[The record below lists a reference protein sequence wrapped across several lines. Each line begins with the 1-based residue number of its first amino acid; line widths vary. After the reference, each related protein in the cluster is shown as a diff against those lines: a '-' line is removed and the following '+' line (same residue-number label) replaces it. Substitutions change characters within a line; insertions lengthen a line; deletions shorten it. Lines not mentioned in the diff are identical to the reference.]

1 LPRALVLGN
10 GNLLATFDDRLLLRD
25 LYFPYVGDEDH
36 TTYGHAH
43 RIGFFV
49 KGKGI
54 SWLTDPAWHIEVQ
67 YAMDTLVG
75 SSRMRNDTLGLEVEV
90 IDFVHPV
97 RNILMRHFVLR
108 SLTNEE
114 REVKAYFQHDLH
126 LYGDKQKDTA
136 FFEPKTNSIIHFRK
150 QRYFLVGG
158 MGGGQ
163 GITSYTTGKSEF
175 RGLEGTWR
183 DAEDG
188 VLSRN
193 PIEQGSVDSTVELTC
208 TVSKAAESH
217 LYLWLCAGKHYSEV
231 LDLVSFIQEETPE
244 RMERSTRNFWKSWVH
259 KQHRTFGSLDDSL
272 IQLFKRS
279 LLIIRTQAD
288 NRGGILAAND
298 SDIMQF
304 NRDTYTY
311 VWPRDGAFVSMAM
324 DRAGYH
330 EITRRFF
337 RFCCQCISKEG
348 YLLHKYN
355 PDASVGSSWHPWERN
370 GEMQLPIQEDETA
383 LVLHA
388 MWQHFERFHD
398 FEWLQEMYENFVKKA
413 ASFLV
418 SYREKDTHLPLPS
431 YDPWEEHRGIFS
443 YTAATVYAG
452 LSAAAKI
459 CQALG
464 HLTHSHRYQEAADET
479 RQAIL
484 FHLFDEKEQRFVK
497 KIKREKGILVEKDL
511 TPDASIALLWTLDL
525 LPPNDSRIVST
536 MTQLMAALKV
546 HTPLGGYARY
556 PFDRYQFDGEPSK
569 EVPGNPWIITTL
581 WFAQWKIANARN
593 MEELEETL
601 EALRWVQRAASPS
614 GILPEQLHPHTG
626 KPLSVAP
633 LTWSHAVY
641 VETCLLFLEK
651 EVELRSRTS
660 SPLQRKKPS

>member
-1 LPRALVLGN
+1 MPRALVLGN

-43 RIGFFV
+43 RVGFFI
-49 KGKGI
+49 KGKGF
-54 SWLTDPAWHIEVQ
+54 SWLTDAAWQIDVR
-67 YAMDTLVG
+67 YAEDTLVG
-75 SSRMRNDTLGLEVEV
+75 ASMLRNSLLGLEIEAM
-90 IDFVHPV
+90 DYVHPV
-97 RNILMRHFVLR
+97 HNILMRHFVLR
-108 SLTNEE
+108 STDGEPK
-114 REVKAYFQHDLH
+114 EVKAYFQHDLH

-136 FFEPKTNSIIHFRK
+136 FYEPGTNSVVHFRK
-150 QRYFLVGG
+150 KRYFLVGG
-158 MGGGQ
+158 MAGVQ
-163 GITSYTTGKSEF
+163 GLSSFTTGKSEY

-188 VLSRN
+188 ALSRN

-208 TVSKAAESH
+208 SIGKGQEEH
-217 LYLWLCAGKHYSEV
+217 LYLWLCAGKRLSEV
-231 LDLVSFIQEETPE
+231 LELSDYIREETPE

-272 IQLFKRS
+272 IKLFKRS

-298 SDIMQF
+298 SDIMRF

-311 VWPRDGAFVSMAM
+311 VWPRDGAFVCMAM
-324 DRAGYH
+324 DHAGYH

-337 RFCCQCISKEG
+337 RFCCQCISHEG

-355 PDASVGSSWHPWERN
+355 PDASPGSSWHPWYHD

-383 LVLHA
+383 LILHA
-388 MWQHFERFHD
+388 MWQHFELFHD

-413 ASFLV
+413 ASFLL
-418 SYREKDTHLPLPS
+418 SYREQETHLPLAS
-431 YDPWEEHRGIFS
+431 FDPWEEHRGVFS
-443 YTAATVYAG
+443 YTSATVYAG
-452 LSAAAKI
+452 LAAATKI
-459 CQALG
+459 SQALG
-464 HLTHSHRYQEAADET
+464 HLTHSRRYQEAADEV

-484 FHLFDEKEQRFVK
+484 FHLFDEETNRFLK
-497 KIKREKGILVEKDL
+497 KIKREQGKTLEKDGTL
-511 TPDASIALLWTLDL
+511 DASLALLWTLDL

-536 MTQLMAALKV
+536 MTQLMEGLKV
-546 HTPLGGYARY
+546 RTPIGGYARY
-556 PFDRYQFDGEPSK
+556 PNDHYQFDGEPQK
-569 EVPGNPWIITTL
+569 NTPGNPWIITTL

-593 MEELEETL
+593 LDELKEPL
-601 EALRWVQRAASPS
+601 EALHWVERAATPA

-626 KPLSVAP
+626 KHLSVAP

-641 VETCLLFLEK
+641 VETFLQFLEK
-651 EVELRSRTS
+651 EVELKSRTS
-660 SPLQRKKPS
+660 SPVPKQKSP